1 MYPGFFDVFLCVI
14 FKINHGW
21 KRGDRMK
28 IKYSLLD
35 RLCNLTNKEVDFLL
49 YVAHYQD
56 DYGRIRG
63 IYYRD
68 VCQACD
74 MCKQTFYDVLRS
86 LQQKGVIAYE
96 RADRDYNIT
105 ILDNDFSYKG
115 SYEEGYIN
123 VSRSVFD
130 TDKFNRL
137 RAKEK
142 ILVLHLMKVT
152 HENAKSFQIR
162 AENFYRKYTELLGVT
177 KKVLRGYLHSM
188 RSFFSVGKKDGK
200 YFITFLASVFK
211 ARRNV
216 SETDQLLGHEVK
228 THCRRSKIKEIDS
241 QAVEDTMQLVKQYRL
256 EAKERGV
263 NILDILQDCI
273 WTSVQGFKNR
283 VLNPKYVHKLIRI
296 KLGLLD
302 DPWPVPAGQN

>member
-1 MYPGFFDVFLCVI
+1 
-14 FKINHGW
+14 
-21 KRGDRMK
+21 MK

-86 LQQKGVIAYE
+86 LQQKGVITYV

-130 TDKFNRL
+130 TDKFNKL

-142 ILVLHLMKVT
+142 IFVLHLMKVT

-162 AENFYRKYTELLGVT
+162 TENFYKKYTELLGVT

-211 ARRNV
+211 SKRNV

-228 THCRRSKIKEIDS
+228 TDCRRSKIKEIDD
-241 QAVEDTMQLVKQYRL
+241 QAVEDTMQLVKQYSCL
-256 EAKERGV
+256 
-263 NILDILQDCI
+263 LY
-273 WTSVQGFKNR
+273 TS
-283 VLNPKYVHKLIRI
+283 
-296 KLGLLD
+296 
-302 DPWPVPAGQN
+302 

>member
-1 MYPGFFDVFLCVI
+1 
-14 FKINHGW
+14 
-21 KRGDRMK
+21 MK

-49 YVAHYQD
+49 YGAHYQD

-86 LQQKGVIAYE
+86 LQQKGVITYV

-130 TDKFNRL
+130 TDKFNKL

-142 ILVLHLMKVT
+142 IFVLHLMKVT

-162 AENFYRKYTELLGVT
+162 TENFYKKYTELLGVT

-188 RSFFSVGKKDGK
+188 RRFFSVGKKDGK
-200 YFITFLASVFK
+200 YFITF
-211 ARRNV
+211 
-216 SETDQLLGHEVK
+216 
-228 THCRRSKIKEIDS
+228 
-241 QAVEDTMQLVKQYRL
+241 
-256 EAKERGV
+256 
-263 NILDILQDCI
+263 
-273 WTSVQGFKNR
+273 
-283 VLNPKYVHKLIRI
+283 
-296 KLGLLD
+296 
-302 DPWPVPAGQN
+302 